1 LAVRE
6 GEKGGLLT
14 TPNKTTHQTIQQAGP
29 FGFHWRSIGRVLWEG
44 KTGGLVLWLA
54 LTMVAVAIV
63 RSLPAV
69 FKAECLMLVVG
80 QKIPENYV
88 ASTVTSAPQ
97 ERLAAI
103 SHLILSN
110 ERLESIISTFH
121 LYEADRA
128 VMPQEDIVKR
138 MREKDIEITLES
150 GLSDTHPDAIR
161 ISYQAKDPKTA
172 ADVTNRLASLII
184 SENSRSRQG
193 RATDTS
199 QFIES
204 QLREARQRLDQ
215 LEAQVSQFKVAHNGE
230 LPQQETSLNGSLAR
244 LQVRLQ
250 GNQEAVNRAE
260 QSKILFENN
269 LTQAEASLA
278 TLERSALEAK
288 EAAKR
293 RAAAAAADPAASAVP
308 ARPKTRAE
316 VLQEELATLRLRY
329 GKDHP
334 EIRRR
339 VAELAELPVEKTDVG
354 GAAKPASASARAQA
368 AQDQDAAALPAG
380 LEAAIVT
387 QKERVADLRV
397 QRDLALKDI
406 TTANAERQR
415 IGQEIEADQAR
426 IDKLPL
432 REQEMAAL
440 TRDYEIA
447 KENYKS
453 LLDKKLSAGMASEME
468 RSEQGEEYTL
478 IEPARIPQ
486 RPFKPKRE
494 LLYAAGAFLGL
505 AISVLV
511 VLGIRLPKDKVV
523 GEWELGP
530 GVVILGRVPQIK
542 AQSGRLVSFDT
553 GGVT

>member
-1 LAVRE
+1 MTL
-6 GEKGGLLT
+6 
-14 TPNKTTHQTIQQAGP
+14 
-29 FGFHWRSIGRVLWEG
+29 
-44 KTGGLVLWLA
+44 
-54 LTMVAVAIV
+54 VAVLVV
-63 RSLPAV
+63 RSLPSV
-69 FKAECLMLVVG
+69 YKADCLMLVVG
-80 QKIPENYV
+80 QKIPEKYV
-88 ASTVTSAPQ
+88 TSTVTSGPQ

-121 LYEADRA
+121 LYEADHG
-128 VMPQEDIVKR
+128 VMPQEDLVKR
-138 MREKDIEITLES
+138 MRDKDIELTLEA
-150 GLSDTHPDAIR
+150 GLSETRPDAIR

-184 SENSRSRQG
+184 AENSRSRQG
-193 RATDTS
+193 RATNTS

-204 QLREARQRLDQ
+204 QLQEARQRLDK

-260 QSKILFENN
+260 QAKVLFENN
-269 LTQAEASLA
+269 LTQAESSLA

-293 RAAAAAADPAASAVP
+293 RAAAAAADPAASALP
-308 ARPKTRAE
+308 ARPKTRAQ
-316 VLQEELATLRLRY
+316 VLQEELASLRLRY

-339 VAELAELPVEKTDVG
+339 VAELAALPPEKADTT
-354 GAAKPASASARAQA
+354 AETAKPASASERAQA
-368 AQDQDAAALPAG
+368 VQDQEAAALPAG
-380 LEAAIVT
+380 LEAAIVA

-397 QRDLALKDI
+397 QRDLTVKEIAA
-406 TTANAERQR
+406 ANAERQR

-468 RSEQGEEYTL
+468 SSQQGEEFTL
-478 IEPARIPQ
+478 IEPARVPQ
-486 RPFKPKRE
+486 RPFKPNRE
-494 LLYAAGAFLGL
+494 VLYLAGTGL
-505 AISVLV
+505 SLVMGVLV
-511 VLGIRLPKDKVV
+511 VLGIRLPKDRVL

-542 AQSGRLVSFDT
+542 AQKGRLVSFDT